1 MDNLYRN
8 FFKFSVLLWSIY
20 FYLRN
25 RYIAENKVSKKL
37 YILVVLSV
45 NALTERK
52 ESAG

>member
-1 MDNLYRN
+1 MDKLYRN

-20 FYLRN
+20 FYLSN